1 MSDRNRHSRSIRGIA
16 AFSSADA
23 VTVLRYAL
31 ASALLGTLLFV
42 TAHFLPSTM
51 PAFALVLRGIFVAA
65 HLLLAFGGSVL
76 LWAVVSVPDEMT
88 GECEDLHEAAA
99 ILNALYHL
107 AAAVG
112 VALSYRYGA
121 YYVVLVLWWLRSLA
135 GLFVIID
142 FVLRGDGR
150 LQLAGVL
157 MLLFFIVGCPYL
169 LEEPWG
175 LWQWVVAKFAVVC
188 LCVQLYRCAVRLY
201 RHRRH

>member
-1 MSDRNRHSRSIRGIA
+1 MKKNRHSRSIRGIA

-31 ASALLGTLLFV
+31 AASLAGTLLFV

-51 PAFALVLRGIFVAA
+51 PAFALMLRGMFVAA

-88 GECEDLHEAAA
+88 GECDDLHKGAA

-112 VALSYRYGA
+112 VAVGYRYGM

-142 FVLRGDGR
+142 FVLRGDGS

-157 MLLFFIVGCPYL
+157 MLLFFIAGCPYL
-169 LEEPWG
+169 LPDLWG
-175 LWQWVVAKFAVVC
+175 VLQWAVAKLAVVC

-201 RHRRH
+201 RHRRD